1 VVLDRAGGRV
11 LGIEVDTA
19 DDREAV
25 LARGRIHLAEDRSL
39 LDLLRDLRGRRV
51 RVEGTDGSALVATAV
66 GVDLEVEDALER
78 WRRAGLLA
86 PESAAV
92 LDRLLDLQRQVAE
105 AAERKAY
112 ADRGRALERQEQL
125 GKALAPLGTTG
136 REAELRERYVTELG
150 SLEDRLAELD
160 RVAAEARIESERRRG
175 EIRALLR

>member
-1 VVLDRAGGRV
+1 VTSALPGEQVVTVEHPRQDGTTL
-11 LGIEVDTA
+11 VDTP
-19 DDREAV
+19 EPMWEQGGS
-25 LARGRIHLAEDRSL
+25 ARWE
-39 LDLLRDLRGRRV
+39 V
-51 RVEGTDGSALVATAV
+51 RVPATGEAGLTIRQRRAVYVNESVDGLSPQRVA
-66 GVDLEVEDALER
+66 E

-105 AAERKAY
+105 AEAAERDAY

-160 RVAAEARIESERRRG
+160 RMAAEARAEAERRRE
-175 EIRALLR
+175 EIRALLG